1 MTVTTSSSTDTGCM
15 NGSGN
20 KAAYTYT
27 YSSKNG
33 NSIYGGSKVIPTSR
47 KCKYCIKY

>member
-1 MTVTTSSSTDTGCM
+1 MS
-15 NGSGN
+15 GSGN

-33 NSIYGGSKVIPTSR
+33 NSIYGGSKVIPTSM
-47 KCKYCIKY
+47 KCVYCIKY